1 MANVIFKPRTL
12 VGATPQPIYL
22 IYRFGRNEKLAYP
35 TGLKINPTHWN
46 KRNNRAR
53 DLVECTTKEIIN
65 ARLNQLET
73 ETDKFIMSLKADG
86 KQPTKEK
93 LRVFLDNL
101 ANPKANAK
109 QTFADFINDFV
120 ESGTTKINP
129 TTGRYVTLRTVQGYQ
144 KFRDY
149 FAQFEAT
156 QKRKYDFENIDLDFY
171 EDFTAYL
178 RGVGLSTNTIGK
190 YIRILKTVLNEATE
204 KGLNNKTAYKSH
216 RFKVVEE
223 ESDTIYLSESE
234 LNQLYDFDFSN
245 NKRLERVRD
254 LFLVGA
260 WTGLRFSDFT
270 RIGKEHIK
278 GSFIEIEQ
286 QKTGKRV
293 LIPLHPVVSDI
304 WKRYGEALPPNITNQ
319 KLNDYIK
326 EVCQIVGLTE
336 HEHKAIT
343 RGGVKTSTRYEKW
356 ELVSSH
362 TARRSFATNLFL
374 SGFPTLSIMQV
385 TGHRTEKAFMR
396 YIKVTPE
403 QHAVLL
409 QAHWAQNGNY
419 LRVANR

>member
-1 MANVIFKPRTL
+1 MATVLFKPRTL

-22 IYRFGRNEKLAYP
+22 IYRFGRNDKLAFP
-35 TGLKINPTHWN
+35 TGLKINPQYWN

-53 DLVECTTKEIIN
+53 DLVECTTKDIIN

-73 ETDKFIMSLKADG
+73 ATDKFIMHLKAEG
-86 KQPTKEK
+86 KQPSKEK
-93 LRVFLDNL
+93 LRDFLNNL
-101 ANPKANAK
+101 ANPKNSK
-109 QTFADFINDFV
+109 PTFADFINEFV
-120 ESGTTKINP
+120 DNGTTKINP
-129 TTGRYVTLRTVQGYQ
+129 TTGRYITLRTVQGYR

-149 FAQFEAT
+149 FAQFEAQ
-156 QKRKYDFENIDLDFY
+156 QKWKYDFEDIDLDFY
-171 EDFTAYL
+171 EDFTAFL
-178 RGVGLSTNTIGK
+178 RKVGLATNSIGK
-190 YIRILKTVLNEATE
+190 YIRILKAVLNEATE
-204 KGLNNKTAYKSH
+204 KGLNTKTAYKSH

-223 ESDTIYLSESE
+223 DADTIYLSEKE
-234 LNQLYDFDFSN
+234 LTQLYDFDLSN

-270 RIGKEHIK
+270 RITSNNIK
-278 GSFIEIEQ
+278 GNFIEIEQ

-304 WKRYGEALPPNITNQ
+304 WKRYGEALPTNITNQ

-326 EVCQIVGLTE
+326 EVCKIAGLTE
-336 HEHKAIT
+336 YEYKAIT
-343 RGGVKTSTRYEKW
+343 KGGVKTSTRYEKW

-403 QHAVLL
+403 QHAKML
-409 QAHWAQNGNY
+409 QLHWTKKGSH
-419 LRVANR
+419 LKIV

>member
-1 MANVIFKPRTL
+1 MANVLFKPRTL
-12 VGATPQPIYL
+12 VGATPQPVYL
-22 IYRFGRNEKLAYP
+22 IYRFGRNEKLAFP
-35 TGLKINPTHWN
+35 TGLKINPQHWN
-46 KRNNRAR
+46 KRNSRAR
-53 DLVECTTKEIIN
+53 DLVECTTKDIIN
-65 ARLNQLET
+65 ARLNQLEA
-73 ETDKFIMSLKADG
+73 ETDKFVMHLKAEG
-86 KQPTKEK
+86 KQPTKEN
-93 LRVFLDNL
+93 LRDFLNNL
-101 ANPKANAK
+101 ANPKNDK
-109 QTFADFINDFV
+109 PTFADFINEFT
-120 ESGTTKINP
+120 SNGTTKINP

-171 EDFTAYL
+171 EDFTAFL
-178 RGVGLSTNTIGK
+178 RKVGLSTNTIGK
-190 YIRILKTVLNEATE
+190 SIRLLKTVLNEATE
-204 KGLNNKTAYKSH
+204 KGINQKTAYKSH

-223 ESDTIYLSESE
+223 ESDTIYLNENE
-234 LNQLYDFDFSN
+234 LNQLYNFDFSN

-270 RIGKEHIK
+270 RISRENIK
-278 GSFIEIEQ
+278 GNFIEIEQ

-293 LIPLHPVVSDI
+293 LIPLHPVVSEI
-304 WKRYGEALPPNITNQ
+304 WQKYGEKSPPNITNQ

-326 EVCQIVGLTE
+326 EVCQKVGITE
-336 HEHKAIT
+336 HEQKAIT
-343 RGGVKTSTRYEKW
+343 KGGVKTLTRYEKW
-356 ELVSSH
+356 KLVSSH

-409 QAHWAQNGNY
+409 REHWAQNGNF
-419 LRVANR
+419 LRIAK